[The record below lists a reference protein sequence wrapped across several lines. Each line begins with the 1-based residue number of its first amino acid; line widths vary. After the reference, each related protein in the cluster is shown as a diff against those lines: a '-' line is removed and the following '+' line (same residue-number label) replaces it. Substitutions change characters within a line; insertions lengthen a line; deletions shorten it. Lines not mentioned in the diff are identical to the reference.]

1 MRDNRDIDSMVQVE
15 LLNTLFRLMPRA
27 VPAYLLGGP
36 LMVLALWRQAN
47 HPLLLVWLA
56 ALGAVSGLRVLTLR
70 RFARIELTPEL
81 LPQWSR
87 IAIANTFLTGVV
99 LGASVLMFV
108 DHADPTTILVVTG
121 VILATTSSGVAV
133 LAPHLACYW
142 WFAAPS
148 MGTLLVVLLSS
159 PDISVKFVGA
169 VCVMTQVSNS
179 LIGLNL
185 HQAMLKSVRLSF
197 DNQKLMRA
205 AQQADIAKTRF
216 LASASHDL
224 RQPLHALGLFIAALA
239 RKVRG
244 PQNNP
249 LLDQI
254 DASLNNVNTM
264 LGTLLDV
271 SRLDAGVVKVKLG
284 TVDLQGLFDKLEQ
297 EFLPMAQENGNRL
310 RFRSTSL
317 QLSTDAGLFERI
329 LRNLISNA
337 LRYTHHGQVLVAV
350 RKRGQ
355 RGVCGIYDNGPG
367 IPPEQQMVIFDEFH
381 QLANPER
388 DRRQGLGLGL
398 AIVRRTADLLEHPLD
413 LKSSVGHGSCFFISV
428 PIAAVNA
435 PTAALD
441 GTAGDAELTGLNVLI
456 VDDDTV
462 VVQAMTTLLHSW
474 GCRVESCESL
484 DGALALVVQ
493 PQGVPDVMLVDYR
506 LRDEVTG
513 DQVIAA
519 IHARLGEPIPA
530 IIITGDTAP
539 ERIREA
545 TAAGFPLL
553 HKPVRPANLRGTLSS
568 LLGQAHGQAHDRS
581 SSAAITAPEA
591 LPATDA

>member
-1 MRDNRDIDSMVQVE
+1 MQDNRDIDSAVQVE

-36 LMVLALWRQAN
+36 LMVLALWGQAN
-47 HPLLLVWLA
+47 HLWLLLWLA
-56 ALGAVSGLRVLTLR
+56 ALVAVSGLRVLSLQHFSRVT
-70 RFARIELTPEL
+70 LTPEL
-81 LPQWSR
+81 LPHWTR
-87 IAIANTFLTGVV
+87 IAIANTFITGVV
-99 LGASVLMFV
+99 LGSSVLLFI

-148 MGTLLVVLLSS
+148 MGTLIVVLVSS
-159 PDISVKFVGA
+159 PDISIKFVGA

-185 HQAMLKSVRLSF
+185 HQAMRKSVRLSF
-197 DNQKLMRA
+197 DNQELMRA

-244 PQNNP
+244 PENNQ

-254 DASLNNVNTM
+254 DGSLNNVNTM

-271 SRLDAGVVKVKLG
+271 SRLDAGVVKVKLA
-284 TVDLQGLFDKLEQ
+284 TVDLQALFDKLQQ
-297 EFLPMAQENGNRL
+297 EFEPLAQENGNRL
-310 RFRSTSL
+310 RFRPTSL
-317 QLSTDAGLFERI
+317 QLMTDPGLFERI

-337 LRYTHHGQVLVAV
+337 LRYTHDGQVLVAA
-350 RKRGQ
+350 RRRAQ
-355 RGVCGIYDNGPG
+355 RAVCGVYDNGPG

-398 AIVRRTADLLEHPLD
+398 AIVRRTADLLEHPLE
-413 LKSSVGHGSCFFISV
+413 LKSDPGQGSCFFISV
-428 PIAAVNA
+428 PIAAVSA
-435 PTAALD
+435 PVAVVDSGDA
-441 GTAGDAELTGLNVLI
+441 DAELAGLSVLI
-456 VDDDTV
+456 VDDDAV
-462 VVQAMTTLLHSW
+462 VVQAMSTLLFSW
-474 GCRVESCESL
+474 GCQVAHCESL
-484 DGALALVVQ
+484 DGALALVAQ
-493 PQGVPDVMLVDYR
+493 PEGVPDVMLVDYR
-506 LRDEVTG
+506 LRNEVTG

-519 IHARLGEPIPA
+519 IHEHLGKPVPA

-553 HKPVRPANLRGTLSS
+553 HKPVRPANLRGTLSA
-568 LLGQAHGQAHDRS
+568 LLHQARS
-581 SSAAITAPEA
+581 
-591 LPATDA
+591 